1 MDVKVYNVEGKEKGT
16 AHLSDGVFNIKPNN
30 NAIYYSLK
38 TELANERH
46 GTASTRGRSEVRGS
60 GAKPWRQKGTG
71 RARAGRRQSPIW
83 VGGGIVFGPKPR
95 DYSLRLPRKIKRL
108 SVKSIL
114 SQKLSENALKV
125 VEDFTVET
133 GKTKDFTSIASRLV
147 DNDKRQRVLIIDKEP
162 NQLNKR
168 AGRNIPWIRY
178 YDADLLNTKEL
189 FYATQLILTESAVQL
204 LNEKYS
210 NSRESERT

>member
-178 YDADLLNTKEL
+178 YDADLLSTKEL

-210 NSRESERT
+210 YSRESERT